1 MGAGGAVGEEKA
13 CAFKH
18 VVGANLAPLEVVW
31 ISLGADADHLAV
43 HHQLAVLNGHLTLE
57 AAVGGVITEH
67 VGQVV
72 DLDQVVDS
80 NDFHVHQG
88 HGTAE
93 GKAAD
98 AAETVNADANG
109 HGGAP

>member
-1 MGAGGAVGEEKA
+1 M
-13 CAFKH
+13 
-18 VVGANLAPLEVVW
+18 
-31 ISLGADADHLAV
+31 
-43 HHQLAVLNGHLTLE
+43 
-57 AAVGGVITEH
+57 GGVITEH

-72 DLDQVVDS
+72 DLDQVVDT
-80 NDFHVHQG
+80 NDFHVRQG